1 MADLLARST
10 PDRSIGGDDA
20 NPLAAA
26 VLGGQPFEHVVRV
39 RGVANFERA
48 HPCCLPCPVEDD
60 HAARTL
66 QRYEAG
72 EHVDQL
78 ALATEAARVEDVVAV
93 EEVEHELVRMPAM
106 EPETAYFAELARRL
120 QSVLG
125 AELVGVYAGGS
136 FALGDYERPRSDLD
150 VSAVTRGATDRG
162 KAGEV
167 VEALRHEA
175 LPCPARGLELVF
187 YPLATA
193 RSGTVEPGFDLNL
206 NTGRGMAFR
215 ADFEPMEGERHWF
228 AIDRSVLAG
237 HGIAIVGPPANTVFR
252 PASRESLLPV
262 LAEALRWFIRET
274 GPGDAAVANA
284 CRALRYS
291 REGVWSSKRA
301 AVDWAR
307 EQGLE
312 IDAAQDFLETALEE
326 LELR

>member
-1 MADLLARST
+1 
-10 PDRSIGGDDA
+10 
-20 NPLAAA
+20 
-26 VLGGQPFEHVVRV
+26 
-39 RGVANFERA
+39 
-48 HPCCLPCPVEDD
+48 
-60 HAARTL
+60 
-66 QRYEAG
+66 
-72 EHVDQL
+72 
-78 ALATEAARVEDVVAV
+78 
-93 EEVEHELVRMPAM
+93 MPAVRP
-106 EPETAYFAELARRL
+106 EPEYLAELASRL
-120 QSVLG
+120 QSVLE
-125 AELVGVYAGGS
+125 ADVVGVYAGGS
-136 FALGDYERPRSDLD
+136 YALGDYERSRSDLD
-150 VSAVTRGATDRG
+150 VSAVTRGPTDRG
-162 KAGEV
+162 KAGQV

-175 LPCPARGLELVF
+175 LPCPARGLEFVL

-215 ADFEPMEGERHWF
+215 VDFEPVERERHWF

-262 LAEALRWFIRET
+262 LAEALRWFLHKT
-274 GPGDAAVANA
+274 GPGDATVANA

-312 IDAAQDFLETALEE
+312 IDAAQGFLETALEE